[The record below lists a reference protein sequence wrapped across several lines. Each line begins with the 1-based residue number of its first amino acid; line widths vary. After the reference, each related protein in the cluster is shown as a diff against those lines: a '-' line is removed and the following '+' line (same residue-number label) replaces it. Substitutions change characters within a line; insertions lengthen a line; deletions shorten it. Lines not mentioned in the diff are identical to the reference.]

1 MLDVCQ
7 QWAKEAGTRFAPTK
21 SFLMHFAGPPPPPG
35 TAIFLGEEEVKWVTE
50 FRYLGVTIKAKQ
62 ASTAKVPLE
71 MTKLWAAFNGL
82 RHVMD
87 PRLPV
92 PLHAQLLL
100 FVTDILAGPLYP
112 AAVQDIDYRVIDI
125 FVNKRL
131 RQITGCPQ
139 HTSAT
144 LLRCELGVIPSQYLA
159 HRRQLQFWFHIHRTA
174 WFGEE
179 LGRLAGTGPYERL
192 KRVAIKYGLPTL
204 DDGPVGTWSFINK
217 DGKRECFG
225 KESWTKQ
232 VYLAV
237 TTAAFAELTATAQSR
252 QYDGPIGITKFSK
265 SGTLQIEPRRYVTL
279 GGDLAKYGVQYRQA
293 LQQGQQTP
301 WRGKCVKTI
310 TACRFCGTI
319 QGDLVHLLHACP
331 SLPEDIRTLRSDV
344 VRSISADD
352 DEAVRG
358 LQNLDWKGVT
368 AKEMKVA
375 LTLIRKA
382 SKLVEFEGSPSPVGR

>member
-1 MLDVCQ
+1 M
-7 QWAKEAGTRFAPTK
+7 AR
-21 SFLMHFAGPPPPPG
+21 
-35 TAIFLGEEEVKWVTE
+35 
-50 FRYLGVTIKAKQ
+50 
-62 ASTAKVPLE
+62 
-71 MTKLWAAFNGL
+71 
-82 RHVMD
+82 
-87 PRLPV
+87 PRC
-92 PLHAQLLL
+92 
-100 FVTDILAGPLYP
+100 
-112 AAVQDIDYRVIDI
+112 
-125 FVNKRL
+125 
-131 RQITGCPQ
+131 ITGK
-139 HTSAT
+139 TET
-144 LLRCELGVIPSQYLA
+144 E
-159 HRRQLQFWFHIHRTA
+159 
-174 WFGEE
+174 
-179 LGRLAGTGPYERL
+179 
-192 KRVAIKYGLPTL
+192 
-204 DDGPVGTWSFINK
+204 
-217 DGKRECFG
+217 
-225 KESWTKQ
+225 TKK
-232 VYLAV
+232 
-237 TTAAFAELTATAQSR
+237 TAQSR